1 MKVSSDK
8 LNLQNKRITS
18 DYKQNFIIIW
28 PKTSIKQ
35 YNNYD
40 T

>member
-18 DYKQNFIIIW
+18 DYKQNFIIILA
-28 PKTSIKQ
+28 KNQYKQ
-35 YNNYD
+35 YK
-40 T
+40 TV